1 MSERDKVLEGLRV
14 LSRASLIE
22 MYRQA
27 ANDRDRFKNL
37 ARAESERLDKMER
50 AMRAGHSIDAYGWDD
65 EKNEWGKAGIGVL
78 FKDSD
83 GDRWSGADLL
93 ADNVR
98 DVIDELEEQDH
109 E

>member
-1 MSERDKVLEGLRV
+1 MSEHLAYKHRDELLEYITQLEAK
-14 LSRASLIE
+14 LKEAKLDS
-22 MYRQA
+22 
-27 ANDRDRFKNL
+27 K
-37 ARAESERLDKMER
+37 RLDTLER

-78 FKDSD
+78 FKDSCED
-83 GDRWSGADLL
+83 GWSGADLL

-98 DVIDELEEQDH
+98 DVIDKLEEQDH